1 MIIGLISEG
10 LDVTEGSKLPGDR
23 VDLIKRLFAVTISV
37 GFATRFS
44 MTVFNSAY
52 IDHSALKVG
61 LLTAEHWRDGV
72 LLIIS
77 MIAVIL
83 SWEGYLKAIEASPL
97 EDRVRFYT
105 DITLVFFYLMLMLSS
120 QIFHLWFHLLVLIFI
135 LYFIWDI
142 ARIVAARKDVSQRA
156 APRPLSAASIAIT
169 AVWLGFFTLLDCS
182 VYFSYVRVVDDWL
195 AFVGGAASAFSGL
208 VLYRVDKSRRFGWCS
223 KVLLVFLALLPLMPS
238 LIVLA
243 VGMG

>member
-1 MIIGLISEG
+1 M
-10 LDVTEGSKLPGDR
+10 TENSKLSGDR

-44 MTVFNSAY
+44 LTVFNPAY
-52 IDHSALKVG
+52 IDHSALKLG

-83 SWEGYLKAIEASPL
+83 SWEGYLKAVGSSPL
-97 EDRVRFYT
+97 EDRSRFYI
-105 DITLVFFYLMLMLSS
+105 DIALVFFYLMLMLSS
-120 QIFHLWFHLLVLIFI
+120 QIFHLWFHLLVLIFV

-142 ARIVAARKDVSQRA
+142 ARIVAARNDMRQRA
-156 APRPLSAASIAIT
+156 ASRPLFAASISIT
-169 AVWLGFFTLLDCS
+169 AVWLGFFALLDLA

-195 AFVGGAASAFSGL
+195 AFVGGAASALAGI
-208 VLYRVDKSRRFGWCS
+208 VLYRVDKSHRFGWRL
-223 KVLLVFLALLPLMPS
+223 KALLVILAFLPLMPS
-238 LIVLA
+238 LIGFA
-243 VGMG
+243 ANKG